1 MSVLKPTK
9 DYPRDGEWVI
19 CTSSISLASVP
30 NGVDEEQLINVDS
43 KKLREDGNLVVCG
56 SLRGAN

>member
-1 MSVLKPTK
+1 MGYLHFKCII
-9 DYPRDGEWVI
+9 GN
-19 CTSSISLASVP
+19 SVP
-30 NGVDEEQLINVDS
+30 NGVGEEQLINVDS